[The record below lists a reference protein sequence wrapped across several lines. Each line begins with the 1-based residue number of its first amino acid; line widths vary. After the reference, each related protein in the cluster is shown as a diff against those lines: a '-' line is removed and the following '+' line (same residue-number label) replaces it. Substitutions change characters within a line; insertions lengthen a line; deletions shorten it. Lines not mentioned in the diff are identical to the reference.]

1 MRRTRCQRPIFKIR
15 LRRLGAFQN
24 AWAIPSSILHVLVQ
38 SLKYLHINGRTM
50 PVSCAASYIINFA
63 GIEYKICRCTR
74 PRLCAVLTTSGSWR
88 LSALVLTPRR
98 EIPLMDSIKHPA
110 FHSFVT
116 GFPPR
121 YPKADLSQNLSK
133 SWLVPQ
139 GRELIWVCCQV
150 LSCLRGSFWCQ
161 INLFHYLGVLH
172 DYIGL
177 KKGGGVLTK
186 EGTKRRYE
194 EEVGGG
200 RGG

>member
-1 MRRTRCQRPIFKIR
+1 MVPGQVGKVYNQI
-15 LRRLGAFQN
+15 
-24 AWAIPSSILHVLVQ
+24 WLV
-38 SLKYLHINGRTM
+38 G
-50 PVSCAASYIINFA
+50 ASYFVPVLQIS
-63 GIEYKICRCTR
+63 GIQIQKYIR
-74 PRLCAVLTTSGSWR
+74 PFIRSWR

-200 RGG
+200 RGGG